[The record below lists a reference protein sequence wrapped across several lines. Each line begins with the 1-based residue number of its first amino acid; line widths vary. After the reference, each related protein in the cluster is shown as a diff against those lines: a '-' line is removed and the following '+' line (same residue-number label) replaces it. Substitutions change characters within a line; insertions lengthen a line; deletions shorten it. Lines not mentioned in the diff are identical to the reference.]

1 MGDYAI
7 ICVESISLFQIY
19 LVHNIACFCKCKL
32 KGDVEQTIKKHQRK
46 ILSNVDR
53 IENPDEKVFDDDI
66 PSPITLALCFCK
78 FKLKGDVE

>member
-1 MGDYAI
+1 MQSS
-7 ICVESISLFQIY
+7 VESISLFQIY

-32 KGDVEQTIKKHQRK
+32 KGDVEQTIKKHQRN

-66 PSPITLALCFCK
+66 PSPITLALCLCK
-78 FKLKGDVE
+78 FQVKGDVE